1 MRRGKFILLTT
12 AGAIATLAPF
22 CRSRRSDKSL
32 SQPLFLSTITDIKT
46 LNQIGNA
53 YRKQTTAEADEF
65 TLTQLLTTTGNT
77 AAPLNNKVKEDFAT
91 GQTLTINGWILSITE
106 ARQCALLSTQKP

>member
-1 MRRGKFILLTT
+1 MKRRKFIVLTT
-12 AGAIATLAPF
+12 AGAIASTLPF
-22 CRSRRSDKSL
+22 CHFSKNPTTL

-53 YRKQTTAEADEF
+53 YRKQTTAEADES
-65 TLTQLLTTTGNT
+65 TLTKLLSTT
-77 AAPLNNKVKEDFAT
+77 AISDAHIQQDFAS